1 MWLFMNKY
9 RDGLWEI
16 KEKVHFNTPFGRG
29 ILGWRL
35 VVYSLWSWFTRLA
48 PRGILPLVVVYSACA
63 SYGTPFGRM

>member
-29 ILGWRL
+29 LLGL
-35 VVYSLWSWFTRLA
+35 RLA
-48 PRGILPLVVVYSACA
+48 VYSACA